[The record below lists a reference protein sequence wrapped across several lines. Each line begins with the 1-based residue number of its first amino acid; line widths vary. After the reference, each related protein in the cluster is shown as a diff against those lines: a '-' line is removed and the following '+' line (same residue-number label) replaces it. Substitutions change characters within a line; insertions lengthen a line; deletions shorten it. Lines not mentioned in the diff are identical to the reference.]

1 MELPMTSSLV
11 THIAPALSRN
21 AASLDTLQRNSK
33 KVVLFY
39 PAYDGPPLGPPLCI
53 LALAAPL
60 LHDGFEVVMVD
71 GAIHPDAPQRILQH
85 CGDAL
90 CLGIS
95 VLTGPMITAA
105 LHVARIVKAAR
116 PDLPIIFGGWHPTLA
131 PHQTLENELVDV
143 VVRGPG
149 ELTLL
154 EIVQRY
160 RAGQDLDGID
170 GLSYKR
176 DGKIIHNRE
185 RAVA

>member
-1 MELPMTSSLV
+1 MELSMTSSLV
-11 THIAPALSRN
+11 TNIAPALNRRP
-21 AASLDTLQRNSK
+21 ASPSPANSARK

-60 LHDGFEVVMVD
+60 LNHGFEVVMVD
-71 GAIHPDAPQRILQH
+71 AAIHADAPQRIVRE
-85 CGDAL
+85 CNDAL

-105 LHVARIVKAAR
+105 LSVARMVKATHT
-116 PDLPIIFGGWHPTLA
+116 DLPVIFGGWHPTLA
-131 PHQTLENELVDV
+131 AHQTLENELVDV

-154 EIVQRY
+154 ELAQSYQQGYNTDHV
-160 RAGQDLDGID
+160 A

-176 DGKIIHNRE
+176 NGEI
-185 RAVA
+185 V